1 MDEDTESL
9 VSRRVI
15 VNMLNF
21 VGHSNLLCIVMN
33 KLKELELNAMFG
45 SCYHTALGVY

>member
-33 KLKELELNAMFG
+33 KLKELDLKAMFG